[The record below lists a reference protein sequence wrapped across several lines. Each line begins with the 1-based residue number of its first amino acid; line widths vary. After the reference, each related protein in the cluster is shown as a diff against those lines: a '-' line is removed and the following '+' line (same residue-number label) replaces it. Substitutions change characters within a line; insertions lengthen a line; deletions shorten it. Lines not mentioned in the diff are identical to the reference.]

1 MFQLVITACLIATP
15 AKCESVPLPMGDG
28 SGLMECMVAGQLRVA
43 EWKRDHPSYD
53 VRKWRC
59 GLPEA

>member
-1 MFQLVITACLIATP
+1 MFELVLTACLIANP
-15 AKCESVPLPMGDG
+15 AKCERIQLPFAEP
-28 SGLMECMVAGQLRVA
+28 SGITQCMFNGQLRAA
-43 EWKRDHPSYD
+43 EWKREHPSYD